1 MTNDLYKDLVDL
13 ISRIE
18 EKINTLANEV
28 IDKLKEALDEIIKAL
43 KNKMMSISDRYD
55 FQGERLTEEDMDQI
69 ESYRQFLEEEK
80 VEVKE
85 DGKNTVKTLIG
96 LAVLF
101 YFCRFSKRSEEII
114 EIHLERAIDI
124 SIKDGSKIKPILHI
138 RGIKAPKRPKKGVK
152 PQVLIEDNWSGV
164 NFREIL
170 DELSRTVIY
179 NTRRDLIRWV
189 IAGMDS
195 NQIKKILEKQRKA
208 LESSIKRITKTE
220 STSVLAR
227 SIKDILV
234 NQYGADGYEY
244 VSEDDSKTC
253 SICKKHHGKVN
264 DIIPP
269 VHPNCRCYII
279 PHFIV
284 S

>member
-13 ISRIE
+13 IARIE

-28 IDKLKEALDEIIKAL
+28 IEKLKKTLEEIIKAL

-55 FQGERLTEEDMDQI
+55 FQGDQLTEEDIDQI
-69 ESYRQFLEEEK
+69 KSYRQSLEADKIEI
-80 VEVKE
+80 KE

-101 YFCRFSKRSEEII
+101 YFYKFSKKSEEII
-114 EIHLERAIDI
+114 ETHLGRAIDI
-124 SIKDGSKIKPILHI
+124 SIKDGSKIKPILHK
-138 RGIKAPKRPKKGVK
+138 RGIKTPKRPKKGVK

-164 NFREIL
+164 NFRGIL
-170 DELSRTVIY
+170 NELSRTVIY
-179 NTRRDLIRWV
+179 NTRRDLIKWV
-189 IAGMDS
+189 IAGMDP
-195 NQIKKILEKQRKA
+195 NQLKKILEKQRKA

-253 SICKKHHGKVN
+253 NVCKKHHGKVN

-279 PHFIV
+279 PRFIV